1 MERSKKVLDYYSEK
15 NFIIQKNKRNYPSS
29 MKSYHYH
36 NNFEIYY
43 LCSGERYYFIKDEN
57 YHIKKGTLVLINE
70 FDIHCTRNVE
80 NLWHERIVLNFDKE
94 FLEEISDK
102 LNINLFECFEKNI
115 NIIELDLYEQN
126 YIENL
131 LNNMYVEYTDKKENY
146 NIYLKA
152 ATIQLLIFAN
162 RYKKNKQSEIND
174 LSTAPNKM
182 ITKIIAHI
190 NNNYADEISLTS
202 IAEQFFISPYYFSR
216 TFKKVTNLSFVDYL
230 NNVRI
235 KEAQEL
241 LKKTDL
247 SITIIGE
254 KVGFKST
261 THFGRTFKKITGI
274 SPFEYKK
281 KSR

>member
-1 MERSKKVLDYYSEK
+1 METSKKVLDYLEK
-15 NFIIQKNKRNYPSS
+15 NFIIRKDKKNYPSS

-70 FDIHCTRNVE
+70 YDIHCTRNVG
-80 NLWHERIVLNFDKE
+80 NLWHERIVINFDKE
-94 FLEEISDK
+94 FLEEIIEK

-115 NIIELDLYEQN
+115 NVIELDLYEQN
-126 YIENL
+126 YIEHL
-131 LNNMYVEYTDKKENY
+131 LNNMYIEYTNKKENY
-146 NIYLKA
+146 DICLE
-152 ATIQLLIFAN
+152 TSIIQLLIFAN
-162 RYKKNKQSEIND
+162 RYKKNKISHINN
-174 LSTAPNKM
+174 LSAAPNKM
-182 ITKIIAHI
+182 ITNIIAHI
-190 NNNYADEISLTS
+190 NNNYADEISLAS

-281 KSR
+281 KLM